1 MDPNRI
7 IYYVV
12 DTDNVDAAESDKD
25 FADTDRVHLHR
36 GSPF

>member
-12 DTDNVDAAESDKD
+12 DTGNVDAAESNKD
-25 FADTDRVHLHR
+25 FADMDRVHLHR

>member
-7 IYYVV
+7 IYYIV
-12 DTDNVDAAESDKD
+12 DTDNVDATESNKD
-25 FADTDRVHLHR
+25 FTDTDRVHLHR